1 MPLRVICTAL
11 LAAVLAGILLVVWA
25 GGDSSALAT
34 AGVADGPT
42 TVVLASGDPGPEVGP
57 AAEDAGGAGCV
68 DDATSASVP
77 SPAQPGTDSLSG
89 ATGAPDAASG
99 ATGTTAADLD
109 AFRTAYEE
117 HREAAC
123 LGLLPAANV
132 RHDACLEQYLF
143 WVAGD
148 PSPDPL
154 SAWGHKGEVVR
165 SDGVPPVGCDGNLA
179 GGTATTGDVAA
190 AKWWASAP
198 HRSAVYRPDFRGD
211 LAHACV
217 GFAAVHGGAPD
228 DSPDFVRSASRW
240 YAC

>member
-1 MPLRVICTAL
+1 MA
-11 LAAVLAGILLVVWA
+11 
-25 GGDSSALAT
+25 
-34 AGVADGPT
+34 PT
-42 TVVLASGDPGPEVGP
+42 T
-57 AAEDAGGAGCV
+57 
-68 DDATSASVP
+68 
-77 SPAQPGTDSLSG
+77 
-89 ATGAPDAASG
+89 ASG

-132 RHDACLEQYLF
+132 RYDACLEQYLF

-211 LAHACV
+211 LAHAEELGVASARDGHVV
-217 GFAAVHGGAPD
+217 GAIEREGMHRADSLAQVEKVRPRHAHFADDLLALSDDDQAVRVGIGEPPQEHGVHHREDRRVRADAQRQGQD
-228 DSPDFVRSASRW
+228 RDRRERRSARERPEPV
-240 YAC
+240 AEVL